1 MINLCKR
8 CAVPLLAL
16 LSLTP
21 MLLFAYLGQFSRML
35 ADDYLVIK
43 VGQEIGPWQLML
55 HWREIWSGEYSN
67 NFVIGLLAPLDTA
80 LPALFPLF
88 IIVAAGAGFAWL
100 SSALLAH
107 LRIQAHRRAIAIAL
121 ASLTVAA
128 AINGFYSGQLFYW
141 FSATVEY
148 TFPALLLLLGIA
160 MAVETGRRLRGG
172 FQHLTAAI
180 AVGVYTFINAGFGE
194 MYLVAQLTF
203 ATLIFVCVAGFL
215 ESPKRKTYLILAI
228 AAVFGTAVGLA
239 TQLSAPGLAY
249 RSALPETNSF
259 TMQPLRDLPLLLTR
273 TLDATAEYLGKRAS
287 FAGFMLVA
295 AAGLFAALTGSSGDK
310 GDASRRTFRANRSAI
325 GLGLLIQLVF
335 VPLLWSHQ
343 SDNPQVF
350 GRFSYAFL
358 LVILLNLLTILVM
371 TALLWQR
378 KFLDRML
385 NSRQGLMIYS
395 GCALLAVC
403 LLFAL
408 SQIRNPNYKAET
420 YLFVTSA
427 ALLIMLASQLK
438 PAAEPRLH
446 DQLLATAFVTF
457 STAIVLAAIIGAALW
472 GAGFIIDRILA
483 AVTILQ
489 MSSGLMCGLTLGAF
503 MQRASLLTNSN
514 AAWLKWI
521 RTFCLLIV
529 ITIAIGMIIG
539 QGQRISH
546 FQRDAEIW
554 ESTHQEIIR
563 LRDAGDAAVTV
574 KAFPR
579 RRLWRLDETPSS
591 YRVAPLTGQQLI
603 YYGLKQESKFEE

>member
-1 MINLCKR
+1 VINLCKR

-43 VGQEIGPWQLML
+43 FGQDIGPWQAML
-55 HWREIWSGEYSN
+55 HWRESWSGEYSN

-80 LPALFPLF
+80 LPALFSLF
-88 IIVAAGAGFAWL
+88 IIVAAGAGFTWL
-100 SSALLAH
+100 SSALLTH
-107 LRIQAHRRAIAIAL
+107 LRIRAHRRAIAIAL
-121 ASLTVAA
+121 ASLLVAA
-128 AINGFYSGQLFYW
+128 AINGFYSGQVFYW

-180 AVGVYTFINAGFGE
+180 VVGVYAFINAGFGE

-203 ATLIFVCVAGFL
+203 ATLIFVCVAVFL
-215 ESPKRKTYLILAI
+215 ESPKRKSYLILAI
-228 AAVFGTAVGLA
+228 AAIFGTTVGLA

-249 RSALPETNSF
+249 RGSLPETNSF
-259 TMQPLRDLPLLLTR
+259 IMQPLRDLPLLLAR
-273 TLDATAEYLGKRAS
+273 TLDETTQYLGNRAS

-295 AAGLFAALTGSSGDK
+295 AAGLFAALTDSRGDP
-310 GDASRRTFRANRSAI
+310 GDASRRTFRANRSVI
-325 GLGLLIQLVF
+325 VLGLLIQFAF

-343 SDNPQVF
+343 SDNPQVLD
-350 GRFSYAFL
+350 RYSYPFL
-358 LVILLNLLTILVM
+358 VVLLLNLLTIVVM
-371 TALLWQR
+371 TGLLWQR
-378 KFLDRML
+378 KFHDRML

-408 SQIRNPNYKAET
+408 SQIRNPHYKAET

-438 PAAEPRLH
+438 PAAAPHLH
-446 DQLLATAFVTF
+446 DQLLATAFVSF
-457 STAIVLAAIIGAALW
+457 STVIVLAAIIGAALW
-472 GAGFIIDRILA
+472 AGFIIDRILA
-483 AVTILQ
+483 AVTVLQ
-489 MSSGLMCGLTLGAF
+489 MTSGLMCGLTLGAF
-503 MQRASLLTNSN
+503 IQRASLLTKSN

-529 ITIAIGMIIG
+529 ITIAIGMFIG

-554 ESTHQEIIR
+554 EATHQEIIR
-563 LRDAGDAAVTV
+563 LRDAGDAAVYV

-591 YRVAPLTGQQLI
+591 YRVAPLTGQQLV